1 MMNDQGPDSEIMI
14 LSTSPTKGHAIKAH
28 AEERKVR
35 NWRTKLFAILF
46 CCLATDVVLAQVSE
60 DYDLSWNMIS
70 SGGGTMSSANYAMSS
85 TVGQTTGLLDS
96 NDYQLGAGYWYRTV
110 LQTDVKPTE
119 EVPIG
124 TDSDG
129 DGWTDQKER
138 EMGTNP
144 YSNYSDDD
152 GIKDPEYPNPTVPDK
167 KNPGFESLF
176 AITGLLT
183 VAYILRL
190 RK

>member
-1 MMNDQGPDSEIMI
+1 
-14 LSTSPTKGHAIKAH
+14 
-28 AEERKVR
+28 
-35 NWRTKLFAILF
+35 
-46 CCLATDVVLAQVSE
+46 
-60 DYDLSWNMIS
+60 
-70 SGGGTMSSANYAMSS
+70 MSSANYAMSS

-110 LQTDVKPTE
+110 LQTDIKPTE

-124 TDSDG
+124 IDSDG

-138 EMGTNP
+138 EMGTNS
-144 YSNYSDDD
+144 YSIDSDDD
-152 GIKDPEYPNPTVPDK
+152 GIKDPEDPIPNVPDK
-167 KNPGFESLF
+167 KNPGFESLL
-176 AITGLLT
+176 AITGLLI

>member
-1 MMNDQGPDSEIMI
+1 M
-14 LSTSPTKGHAIKAH
+14 
-28 AEERKVR
+28 R
-35 NWRTKLFAILF
+35 NCRTMLFAFLLY
-46 CCLATDVVLAQVSE
+46 CLATGVVMAQVSE

-70 SGGGTMSSANYAMSS
+70 GGGETMSSANYAMSS
-85 TVGQTTGLLDS
+85 TVGQTSGLSDS
-96 NDYQLGAGYWYRTV
+96 NDYQLGAGYWYGAV
-110 LQTDVKPTE
+110 LQTDVKPTD

-124 TDSDG
+124 TDLDG

-138 EMGTNP
+138 EMGTNS
-144 YSNYSDDD
+144 YSIDSDDD
-152 GIKDPEYPNPTVPDK
+152 GIKDPEDPIPNVPDK
-167 KNPGFESLF
+167 KNPGFESLL